1 MRSST
6 GFFAVAADEAADA
19 AAVDAAGAVDS
30 AASGADAA
38 ASAVNAAG
46 AAANAA
52 AGILIACM
60 LVLCHTANAQATTEA
75 IRLNQIGFYPDGP
88 KTAVVVDPPTPVFH
102 VLTADG
108 ADTLYTGTLTSP
120 RSYTPA
126 SETVRRAEF
135 DDFTE
140 TGEFVLA
147 VPDLGTSHP
156 FEIRQHIH
164 QEIVRA
170 TIKGYYFQRASTS
183 LHPAH
188 ADKWARSA
196 GHPDDEVIV
205 HESAASP
212 GRPAGTIISA
222 PKGWYD
228 AGDYN
233 KYIVN
238 SGISTGTLLMLY
250 EHYPEYFAALDI
262 NLPESG
268 NGVPDLLGEILWNVR
283 WMLAMQD
290 PADGGV
296 YHKLTTPNFEG
307 AVMPSRANQ
316 PRYVVQKGTAAALD
330 FAAVMALGARIYD
343 DFEAELPGLA
353 DSMLTAAAAAW
364 NWAQMN
370 PEQRYNQNAMNADF
384 NPDIN
389 TGEYGDGS
397 FFDEFRWAAAEL
409 FITTKEDSFM
419 VMYPPFNQGALDAPG
434 WPNVGPMA
442 FISLAHH
449 RHDVASVID
458 TAEVSDR
465 LTTVA
470 NQYFNLKRESAY
482 DMVMGRSG
490 DFYWGSNSLAANQSM
505 MLLQAYRLTGDD
517 RYLEAAIS
525 NLDYLLGRNATGYSF
540 LTGYGDKTPMH
551 PHHRQSESDTIRE
564 PVPGLLA
571 GGPNPGRQD
580 GCTYPSTLPAKS
592 YVDDWCSYASN
603 EITINWNAPLAYI
616 AGAIEAI
623 MSPTGLPVS
632 IEAPDAPKPT
642 GAITPR
648 ISTFPNP
655 AVDQAGVRFELAS
668 PSAVTIRAYDLLG
681 REVARLADAERFA
694 AGLHMRSLM
703 VGALPSGLYVIRM
716 ETTQGGS
723 THPFVVA
730 R

>member
-1 MRSST
+1 MRPLT
-6 GFFAVAADEAADA
+6 GFL
-19 AAVDAAGAVDS
+19 
-30 AASGADAA
+30 
-38 ASAVNAAG
+38 AG
-46 AAANAA
+46 AAKAA
-52 AGILIACM
+52 VGAVAVIPACM
-60 LVLCHTANAQATTEA
+60 LLLCQTASAQGTTEA

-88 KTAVVVDPPTPVFH
+88 KTAVVVDPPTTVFH

-108 ADTLYTGTLTSP
+108 ADTVYTGTLTTA

-135 DDFTE
+135 DEFAE

-147 VPDLGTSHP
+147 IPDVGTSHP
-156 FEIRQHIH
+156 FEIREYVH
-164 QEIVRA
+164 QEIARA
-170 TIKGYYFQRASTS
+170 AIKGYYFQRASTS
-183 LHPAH
+183 LHPAY

-250 EHYPEYFAALDI
+250 EHYPEYFSALDTNI
-262 NLPESG
+262 PESG
-268 NGVPDLLGEILWNVR
+268 NSVPDLLDEILWNVR

-307 AVMPSRANQ
+307 DVMPSRASQ

-370 PEQRYNQNAMNADF
+370 PEQRYDQNAMNAEF

-434 WPNVGPMA
+434 WPSVGPMA

-449 RHDVASVID
+449 REDVASVID
-458 TAEVSDR
+458 TAEVADR
-465 LTTVA
+465 LTTLA

-482 DMVMGRSG
+482 DTVMGRSG
-490 DFYWGSNSLAANQSM
+490 DFYWGSNSLAANQAM
-505 MLLQAYRLTGDD
+505 MLIQAYRLTGDD
-517 RYLEAAIS
+517 RYLEAAQS

-551 PHHRQSESDTIRE
+551 PHHRQSQSDPIRE

-571 GGPNPGRQD
+571 GGPNSGRQD

-603 EITINWNAPLAYI
+603 EITINWNAPLAYV

-623 MSPTGLPVS
+623 KSPTGLPVA
-632 IEAPDAPKPT
+632 IETPRAPQPT
-642 GAITPR
+642 GSRMPQ

-655 AVDQAGVRFELAS
+655 AADIAEVRFELAS
-668 PSAVTIRAYDLLG
+668 PAAVTIRAYDLLG
-681 REVARLADAERFA
+681 REVAYLAVDERLA
-694 AGLHMRSLM
+694 AGLHVRSIH

-716 ETTQGGS
+716 ETPVGGS
-723 THPFVVA
+723 SYPFVVA

>member
-1 MRSST
+1 MHRT
-6 GFFAVAADEAADA
+6 IALT
-19 AAVDAAGAVDS
+19 AAVCTFVLCQSAGAQ
-30 AASGADAA
+30 G
-38 ASAVNAAG
+38 
-46 AAANAA
+46 
-52 AGILIACM
+52 
-60 LVLCHTANAQATTEA
+60 TTEA

-108 ADTLYTGTLTSP
+108 ADTVYTGTLTSP

-126 SETVRRAEF
+126 SESVRRAEF

-147 VPDLGTSHP
+147 VPDMGTSHP
-156 FEIRQHIH
+156 FEIREHVH
-164 QEIVRA
+164 QEIARA
-170 TIKGYYFQRASTS
+170 AIKGYYFQRASTS
-183 LHPAH
+183 LHPAY

-238 SGISTGTLLMLY
+238 SGISTGTLLMLF
-250 EHYPEYFAALDI
+250 EHYPEYFSALEMNI
-262 NLPESG
+262 PESG
-268 NGVPDLLGEILWNVR
+268 NGVPDLLDEVLWNVR
-283 WMLAMQD
+283 WMLDMQD
-290 PADGGV
+290 PTDGGV

-330 FAAVMALGARIYD
+330 FAAVMALGARIFD

-353 DSMLTAAAAAW
+353 DSMLTGAAAAW

-370 PEQRYNQNAMNADF
+370 PELRYDQGDMNADF
-384 NPDIN
+384 DPDIN

-419 VMYPPFNQGALDAPG
+419 VMYPPFGQGALDAPG

-449 RHDVASVID
+449 REDVASVID
-458 TAEVSDR
+458 TSEVADR
-465 LTTVA
+465 LTTLA

-490 DFYWGSNSLAANQSM
+490 DFYWGSNSLAGNQAM

-517 RYLEAAIS
+517 RYLEAAQS

-551 PHHRQSESDTIRE
+551 PHHRQSQSDPIRE

-571 GGPNPGRQD
+571 GGANSGRQD

-603 EITINWNAPLAYI
+603 EITINWNAPLAYV

-623 MSPTGLPVS
+623 RSPTGLPVA
-632 IEAPDAPKPT
+632 IEGPDAPKPT
-642 GAITPR
+642 GSIKPQ

-655 AVDQAGVRFELAS
+655 ATDNAGVRFELAS
-668 PSAVTIRAYDLLG
+668 EAAVTIRAYDVLG
-681 REVARLADAERFA
+681 REVAQLADAERLS
-694 AGLHMRSLM
+694 AGLHLRSIA
-703 VGALPSGLYVIRM
+703 VAALPSGLYVIRI
-716 ETTQGGS
+716 ETPEGGS